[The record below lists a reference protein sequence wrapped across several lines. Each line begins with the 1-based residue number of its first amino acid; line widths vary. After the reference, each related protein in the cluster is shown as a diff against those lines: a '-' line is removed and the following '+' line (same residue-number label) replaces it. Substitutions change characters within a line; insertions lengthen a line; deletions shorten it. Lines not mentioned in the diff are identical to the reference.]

1 MEFINSSGK
10 TRQKLEL
17 IRLQPR
23 CKRSSLYLW
32 SLNFEKYQ
40 NKSIAAFS
48 NNQDSDSRNKIN
60 HIQFKEST
68 EYKNIQM
75 ETSKQ
80 EIKSVIIEKFVK
92 TNGSSL
98 AFSKYQ
104 NSNAK
109 TKIIDFSIQIS
120 FNFKKMLIGTL
131 MKDV

>member
-60 HIQFKEST
+60 IIQFKEST

-80 EIKSVIIEKFVK
+80 SVIIEKFVK

-131 MKDV
+131 MKEV